1 MCHCI
6 KGFPECLWDVAGSN
20 VAIQRSEA
28 NFMADISIS
37 NVCVDRAVAKKCVE
51 VWTQPEWHASSSSQN
66 IDQLEGYDTMP
77 YLLCL
82 LKVLLA
88 EGTVKGD
95 RFHERMLI
103 TADEDVILCSCV
115 LLSQECTP

>member
-1 MCHCI
+1 MLLYRDQ
-6 KGFPECLWDVAGSN
+6 KPTLWLKSQSVTF
-20 VAIQRSEA
+20 VWTE
-28 NFMADISIS
+28 
-37 NVCVDRAVAKKCVE
+37 AVAKKCVE